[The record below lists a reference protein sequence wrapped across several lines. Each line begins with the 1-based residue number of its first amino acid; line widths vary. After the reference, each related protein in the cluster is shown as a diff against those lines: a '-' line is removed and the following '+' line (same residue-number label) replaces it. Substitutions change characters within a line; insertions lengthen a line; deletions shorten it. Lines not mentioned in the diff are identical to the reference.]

1 MKISIS
7 AIGRLRKSPEKELI
21 DGLYEIVTSHYKS
34 KIERNAEIAFPV
46 IKNVFENEGD
56 RYERIVVPFTDGIK
70 TLQVVTN
77 LKEAYESQGKAL
89 INDFEKNI
97 TLAIIDEN
105 WKDHLRKMDDLKQ
118 SVQNAS
124 YEQKDPL
131 LIYKFEAFELFKA
144 TVDNINKEVLSFL
157 FKGELPNQSQEQIS
171 EARQQK
177 REKLNLR
184 KDEVQNS
191 TEQAIANSR
200 QQQSEPVETI
210 VRERPKIG
218 RNEKVT
224 IKNVMS
230 GQEKVVKYKQAIPL
244 IDKGEWVLTK
254 Q

>member
-1 MKISIS
+1 MIIHLF
-7 AIGRLRKSPEKELI
+7 IILI
-21 DGLYEIVTSHYKS
+21 
-34 KIERNAEIAFPV
+34 
-46 IKNVFENEGD
+46 
-56 RYERIVVPFTDGIK
+56 
-70 TLQVVTN
+70 
-77 LKEAYESQGKAL
+77 
-89 INDFEKNI
+89 
-97 TLAIIDEN
+97 
-105 WKDHLRKMDDLKQ
+105 
-118 SVQNAS
+118 
-124 YEQKDPL
+124 
-131 LIYKFEAFELFKA
+131 
-144 TVDNINKEVLSFL
+144 
-157 FKGELPNQSQEQIS
+157 
-171 EARQQK
+171 QQK